1 MKRQP
6 CAGETLLAAVREA
19 LGPDGAALT
28 ASQAAAWSYETGR
41 LTSNDLDEIAAHLG
55 VGEAA
60 DLLRI
65 ARRRGA
71 DDRFSQEQG
80 PAAPFM
86 LANDPPRKPAL
97 RFENNHGRQMMLLAG
112 LDCLPGQGDLFA
124 TDGEETEAGKA

>member
-1 MKRQP
+1 MKRQS
-6 CAGETLLAAVREA
+6 CAGETLLAGIRES
-19 LGPDGAALT
+19 LGPNGAAFT
-28 ASQAAAWSYETGR
+28 ASQAAAWGYETGR

-71 DDRFSQEQG
+71 DDRFLQEQADG
-80 PAAPFM
+80 RPFS
-86 LANDPPRKPAL
+86 LANDPPRKRAV

-112 LDCLPGQGDLFA
+112 LDCLPGQSDLFP
-124 TDGEETEAGKA
+124 TDGEAEPGRA